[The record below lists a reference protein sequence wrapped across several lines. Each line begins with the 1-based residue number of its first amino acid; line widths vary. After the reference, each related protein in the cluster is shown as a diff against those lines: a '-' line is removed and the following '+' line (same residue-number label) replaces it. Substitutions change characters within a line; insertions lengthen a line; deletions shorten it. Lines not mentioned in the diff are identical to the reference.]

1 MRMRRQ
7 CQHLCEPCRAL
18 VHHPVGESEFKRIV
32 QIHRHQVQLF
42 RNDQPSSITG
52 DSNMRCAGVFFIVL
66 LLAAWISP
74 ASRSDHVRWVEESL
88 RSMQSIQPG
97 MTRADLNKLFVAEGG
112 IGSRTERVYVLRTRL

>member
-1 MRMRRQ
+1 
-7 CQHLCEPCRAL
+7 
-18 VHHPVGESEFKRIV
+18 
-32 QIHRHQVQLF
+32 
-42 RNDQPSSITG
+42 
-52 DSNMRCAGVFFIVL
+52 MRCAGVFFIVL

-112 IGSRTERVYVLRTRL
+112 IGSRTEHVYVYRKCPYFKVRVEFEAPTSGAAQEQPADTIASISKPYLEWPVND